1 VYLEVMPSKKKF
13 AKKGEGWVTYIESKQ
28 RYKAGIQIGG
38 VTIERLGATR
48 SEAIKRRDA
57 VARGRFSGSFGELTP
72 SSKVRDLIRTYLI
85 ERESDSKP
93 STHSGRES
101 ILRLYVEP
109 HIGDIPLDKLSPSH
123 ISAMIRNLEKSGGT
137 DGKGLSP
144 QTATHARKQANAILH
159 WAQIRELVTR
169 NVASG
174 DFVKS
179 PRVEQKTRAMTSD
192 EWNDLQKAIVD
203 EPLRALV
210 HLAVGSGLRRGEL
223 LGLTWD
229 DLDLASKFPTLRVVR
244 TMNRET
250 GKGLVIGSPKTRG
263 SKRTIH
269 ISKTVVAELLTYRQE
284 QNKIKSAIVAD
295 GVQWGAK
302 FPKMRWMF
310 TNGIGNPIEGDY
322 FGKELARMTDEAG
335 IDRFS
340 PHELRHTCASFAIAG
355 EVGLKELSEYLGH
368 SGVGET
374 ARTYAHLY
382 VASRVETADKIE
394 AFTYGKK

>member
-1 VYLEVMPSKKKF
+1 MPSKKKF

-93 STHSGRES
+93 SAHTSRES
-101 ILRLYVEP
+101 IFRLYVEP
-109 HIGDIPLDKLSPSH
+109 HIGDIALDKLSPSH
-123 ISAMIRNLEKSGGT
+123 ISAMIRTLEKNGGK

-144 QTATHARKQANAILH
+144 QTATHARKQATAILH

-179 PRVEQKTRAMTSD
+179 PRVEQTTRAMTRE
-192 EWNDLQKAIVD
+192 EWDDLQKAIVD

-223 LGLTWD
+223 LGLTWQ
-229 DLDLASKFPTLRVVR
+229 DLDLESKNATLRVVR

-250 GKGLVIGSPKTRG
+250 GKGLVIGSPKTKV

-269 ISKTVVAELLTYRQE
+269 LGKTVVAELVAYRQR
-284 QNKIKSAIVAD
+284 QNEIKSAIVAD
-295 GVQWGAK
+295 RMEWGAK
-302 FPKMRWMF
+302 FPKMRWVF
-310 TNGIGNPIEGDY
+310 TNGIGNPVEGDY
-322 FGKELARMTDEAG
+322 FGKELSRMTDEAG
-335 IDRFS
+335 IDRYS
-340 PHELRHTCASFAIAG
+340 PHELRHTCASFAIASG
-355 EVGLKELSEYLGH
+355 VQLKELSEYLGH
-368 SGVGET
+368 SDIGET
-374 ARTYAHLY
+374 ANRYSHLY
-382 VASRVETADKIE
+382 PASRVETADKIE

>member
-1 VYLEVMPSKKKF
+1 MPSKRKF
-13 AKKGEGWVTYIESKQ
+13 AKKGEGWVTYIESKK
-28 RYKAGIQIGG
+28 RYKAGIQING
-38 VTIERLGATR
+38 VTIERLGESR

-72 SSKVRDLIRTYLI
+72 SSKVRELIRTYLI
-85 ERESDSKP
+85 DRESDSKP
-93 STHSGRES
+93 STHSARDS
-101 ILRLYVEP
+101 VLRLYVEP
-109 HIGDIPLDKLSPSH
+109 HIGDIPLEKLSPSH
-123 ISAMIRNLEKSGGT
+123 ISAMMRNIQKSGGT

-144 QTATHARKQANAILH
+144 QTATHARKQASAVLH
-159 WAQIRELVTR
+159 WAQVRDLVTR

-179 PRVEQKTRAMTSD
+179 PRVEQKTRAMTRE
-192 EWNDLQKAIVD
+192 EWKDLQKAIVD

-223 LGLTWD
+223 LGLTWQ
-229 DLDLASKFPTLRVVR
+229 DLDLDSEHATLRVVR

-269 ISKTVVAELLTYRQE
+269 LSKTVVAELLAYRQKQDE
-284 QNKIKSAIVAD
+284 MKSAIVAD
-295 GVQWGAK
+295 GIQWGSK

-335 IDRFS
+335 IDRYS
-340 PHELRHTCASFAIAG
+340 PHELRHTCASFAIASA
-355 EVGLKELSEYLGH
+355 VQLKELSEYLGH
-368 SGVGET
+368 SGVTET

-382 VASRVETADKIE
+382 TASRVETADKIE